1 VTQVLRRLPP
11 GYYSTDLGYSLEN
24 FDRDY
29 MDTVDSRTTFIIVGD
44 GRNNYNNPRV
54 DLFRTIARRSH
65 RTLWLNPE
73 PPGQWGTGDSDMLQY
88 ARYCDAILKVGTL
101 SELTAA
107 VDRLLS

>member
-1 VTQVLRRLPP
+1 MPP

-24 FDRDY
+24 FAQDY
-29 MDTVDSRTTFIIVGD
+29 MDTVDSRTTLIMVGD
-44 GRNNYNNPRV
+44 GRNNFFNPRT

-73 PPGQWGTGDSDMLQY
+73 TPSQWGTGDSDMLQY
-88 ARYCDAILKVGTL
+88 APYCDQILKVRTL
-101 SELTAA
+101 AELTAA